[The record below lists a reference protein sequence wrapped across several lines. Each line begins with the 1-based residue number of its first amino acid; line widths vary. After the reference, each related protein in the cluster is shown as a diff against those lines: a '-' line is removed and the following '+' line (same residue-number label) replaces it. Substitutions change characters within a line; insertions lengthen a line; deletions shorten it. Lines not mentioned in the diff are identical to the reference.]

1 MQIYIILFGIAFA
14 IGLFFILADVLKL
27 PTIATEKAI
36 INMGNK
42 GKVKVSGLDVQIAN
56 LSTKLAK
63 FIKLDEYKEIRL
75 KNMLIAGGI
84 NKNPQEYTANC
95 IVKAL
100 LIGIWTIPS
109 LLIFPLIAPVF
120 LIIGILTYFKEY
132 QKADELLKGKREK
145 IETELPRFVATIT
158 QELKNSR
165 DVLKILDNYKHS
177 ASKVFAK
184 ELDMLTADMRSGGY
198 ETALTRFEAKINSPL
213 LSDIVRGL
221 ISVLRGDN
229 AVVYFEMLSHDM
241 KQLELQKLKQVANK
255 IPAKIRKYSFV
266 MLMCFLGIYL
276 TVLIYQLITS
286 MSTLF

>member
-177 ASKVFAK
+177 ASEVFAK